1 MANKKVNKESF
12 EFSYNRLEEILNK
25 MENEADDIN
34 LDEMLKMY
42 KEGLELLKLCRTKL
56 CETELEIQNINS
68 EVNIK

>member
-1 MANKKVNKESF
+1 
-12 EFSYNRLEEILNK
+12 